1 MRILQ
6 VTSVSKDVLDAVNL
20 LLPQLS
26 TSSKPLDLNGLG
38 RVVEDLAST
47 LFIAKDD
54 DESILGMLTLVE
66 VRIPTGYRVI
76 IEDVVVDSAG
86 RGKGVG
92 EALVKA
98 ALEKARQ
105 DGCSAVELTS
115 RPSRDAANR
124 LYLRMGF
131 TPRETNVYRYVL
143 D

>member
-6 VTSVSKDVLDAVNL
+6 VTTVSNDVLEAVNL

-26 TSSKPLDLNGLG
+26 TSSKPLDLNGLS
-38 RVVEDLAST
+38 RIVEDLAST

-92 EALVKA
+92 EALVNA

-115 RPSRDAANR
+115 RPSREAANR

-131 TPRETNVYRYVL
+131 KPRETNVYRYVF